1 MHLRLPSID
10 HGIVS
15 FLWAFALGLYLLL
28 FWITWRDLQVVT
40 RLAHRDLGVGYIAA
54 AMRIVYL
61 LFCFFALFA
70 DLWQSPFTYI
80 LIGQIVAM
88 RRYVERLPE
97 PAGVVVRVT
106 RGRRYA
112 LAAPA

>member
-1 MHLRLPSID
+1 M
-10 HGIVS
+10 
-15 FLWAFALGLYLLL
+15 
-28 FWITWRDLQVVT
+28 VT
-40 RLAHRDLGVGYIAA
+40 RLAHRDLEVGYIAA
-54 AMRIVYL
+54 AIRIVYL

-97 PAGVVVRVT
+97 PAGAAVRSA
-106 RGRRYA
+106 RGSRYA
-112 LAAPA
+112 LVAPA